1 MFVVSLLNNSYCIT
15 AVAYKINYREKI
27 MANDSWRTPPEVFN
41 RLHAE
46 FNFMADMAASHENSL
61 LPLHFTEKQDSLS
74 FDWASEP
81 CLQSFKT
88 RYVWLNCPYSN
99 PMPWVKHAL
108 KAQTDGL
115 GVVMLLN
122 ADTSVGWF
130 AEALKGVSEIR
141 NIVGDEKQ
149 TGYSSGR
156 LAFINDEGNPISGN
170 NKPQFILVFNPFKI
184 GDQVTTYVNRNSFYT
199 GE

>member
-1 MFVVSLLNNSYCIT
+1 MEV
-15 AVAYKINYREKI
+15 
-27 MANDSWRTPPEVFN
+27 VFN
-41 RLHAE
+41 VLDKE
-46 FNFMADMAASHENSL
+46 FNFLADMAATYDNALCSQF
-61 LPLHFTEKQDSLS
+61 FTETQDSLA
-74 FDWASEP
+74 FNWARKLPS
-81 CLQSFKT
+81 KTT

-99 PMPWVKHAL
+99 PMPWVKKSL
-108 KAQTDGL
+108 EAQSNGL

-141 NIVGDEKQ
+141 NVVGDEKEN
-149 TGYSSGR
+149 GSYSSGR
-156 LAFINDEGNPISGN
+156 LAFINDEDQPINGN

-184 GDQVTTYVNRNSFYT
+184 GANITSYVNKSSFYN